1 MFCFYFFSTK
11 YFFWPPPKLKPKPK
25 QQQKEPPKKTPPT
38 LSYFKADA
46 ENYFCHVI
54 HSFVVDMTPLNLDRV
69 QNWINQGRIDPSRP
83 ITIKELG
90 DSRCINPSKVGDG
103 IKLLARGATE
113 KISHPLNIVVSRAS
127 KAAISAVESAGG
139 SVLTR
144 YYTPFS
150 IRRIMQGKTDPINSL
165 QSQAPS
171 ATTTTTAAATV
182 MRMPKFTSS
191 TSTSSAA
198 AAAAAASADM
208 VVEPRGESESESES
222 VQEGRGEEEGIIGR
236 MEEEKGVVK
245 KLVVWQNRL
254 PDPVSRKAI
263 EYYRDPAHRGYLSY
277 QVGQGQGPSLF
288 FKAPRPP
295 PAGDG
300 VGGVGGEELAFASA
314 SNDST
319 STTSATTSTKSKKKG
334 QAAAN
339 RIW

>member
-1 MFCFYFFSTK
+1 
-11 YFFWPPPKLKPKPK
+11 
-25 QQQKEPPKKTPPT
+25 
-38 LSYFKADA
+38 
-46 ENYFCHVI
+46 
-54 HSFVVDMTPLNLDRV
+54 MTPLNLDRV

-103 IKLLARGATE
+103 IKLLAGGAD

-127 KAAISAVESAGG
+127 KAAISVVESAGG

-150 IRRIMQGKTDPINSL
+150 IRRIMQGKTDPIYSL

-171 ATTTTTAAATV
+171 ATATTTASTPAAAV
-182 MRMPKFTSS
+182 MRMPIITSS
-191 TSTSSAA
+191 SSSTGVASAA
-198 AAAAAASADM
+198 AASVGV
-208 VVEPRGESESESES
+208 VVEPRGESESECA
-222 VQEGRGEEEGIIGR
+222 QEGRGEEEGIIGR
-236 MEEEKGVVK
+236 KGKEKEGQM
-245 KLVVWQNRL
+245 LVVWQNRL
-254 PDPVSRKAI
+254 PDPVSRKTI

-288 FKAPRPP
+288 FKTPRPP
-295 PAGDG
+295 G
-300 VGGVGGEELAFASA
+300 VGRELAFASA

-319 STTSATTSTKSKKKG
+319 STTTSATTSTKSSKKG

>member
-1 MFCFYFFSTK
+1 
-11 YFFWPPPKLKPKPK
+11 
-25 QQQKEPPKKTPPT
+25 
-38 LSYFKADA
+38 
-46 ENYFCHVI
+46 
-54 HSFVVDMTPLNLDRV
+54 MTPLNLDRV

-103 IKLLARGATE
+103 IKLLARGAAETQL
-113 KISHPLNIVVSRAS
+113 SHPLNIVVSRAS

-171 ATTTTTAAATV
+171 AFFPSTTTTAAAAAAAV
-182 MRMPKFTSS
+182 MRMPTFPSSSSSS
-191 TSTSSAA
+191 TPSSVAEAA
-198 AAAAAASADM
+198 DV
-208 VVEPRGESESESES
+208 VVEPRGESVREE
-222 VQEGRGEEEGIIGR
+222 RGEEEEGMIGR
-236 MEEEKGVVK
+236 KEEEEEEEEKGDVK
-245 KLVVWQNRL
+245 KLVFWQNRL

-288 FKAPRPP
+288 FKTPRPP
-295 PAGDG
+295 PGSVGGDGDG
-300 VGGVGGEELAFASA
+300 VGVGGVDAD
-314 SNDST
+314 NST
-319 STTSATTSTKSKKKG
+319 STASATTSTKSKKKG

>member
-1 MFCFYFFSTK
+1 
-11 YFFWPPPKLKPKPK
+11 
-25 QQQKEPPKKTPPT
+25 
-38 LSYFKADA
+38 
-46 ENYFCHVI
+46 
-54 HSFVVDMTPLNLDRV
+54 MTPLNLDRV

-103 IKLLARGATE
+103 IKLLARGAAE
-113 KISHPLNIVVSRAS
+113 KLSHPLNIVVSRAS

-171 ATTTTTAAATV
+171 ATFPSTTTTTTTTAAAAV
-182 MRMPKFTSS
+182 MRMPRFTPSSS
-191 TSTSSAA
+191 TPSSAA
-198 AAAAAASADM
+198 EAADV
-208 VVEPRGESESESES
+208 VVEPRGES
-222 VQEGRGEEEGIIGR
+222 VGEGQWEEEGIIGR
-236 MEEEKGVVK
+236 KEEEKGDVK

-288 FKAPRPP
+288 FKTPRPP
-295 PAGDG
+295 PGS
-300 VGGVGGEELAFASA
+300 VGGVDGD
-314 SNDST
+314 DST
-319 STTSATTSTKSKKKG
+319 SSTSAMTSTKSKKKG

>member
-1 MFCFYFFSTK
+1 
-11 YFFWPPPKLKPKPK
+11 
-25 QQQKEPPKKTPPT
+25 
-38 LSYFKADA
+38 
-46 ENYFCHVI
+46 
-54 HSFVVDMTPLNLDRV
+54 MTPLNLDRV

-103 IKLLARGATE
+103 VKLLARGAAE
-113 KISHPLNIVVSRAS
+113 ISHPLNIVVSRAS

-171 ATTTTTAAATV
+171 GATTTTTFTAAAAAAV
-182 MRMPKFTSS
+182 MRMPRFTS
-191 TSTSSAA
+191 TSTSP
-198 AAAAAASADM
+198 AAAAAASTDM
-208 VVEPRGESESESES
+208 VVEPRGESEKESES
-222 VQEGRGEEEGIIGR
+222 VQEGRGEEEEEGMIGR
-236 MEEEKGVVK
+236 NEEEGGEGAVK

-288 FKAPRPP
+288 FKAPRSPA

-300 VGGVGGEELAFASA
+300 VSDVVGGVGGGEELAFASVS
-314 SNDST
+314 SNDDGT
-319 STTSATTSTKSKKKG
+319 STTNATKSTKSKKKG